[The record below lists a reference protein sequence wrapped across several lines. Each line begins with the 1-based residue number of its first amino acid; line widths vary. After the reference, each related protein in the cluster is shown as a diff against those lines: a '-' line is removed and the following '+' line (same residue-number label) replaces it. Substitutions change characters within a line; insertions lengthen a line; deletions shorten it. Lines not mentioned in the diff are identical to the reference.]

1 MTAQREPGLHV
12 RRRGTTGLS
21 ARCTQQVC
29 FVSPLSRRDSE
40 SDSCSKTAAD
50 FGCRWIS
57 QRRAVWKQHRR
68 HGEISRIDL
77 GDQYGGTRVLL
88 DVDLAEL
95 DPLPAQL

>member
-1 MTAQREPGLHV
+1 MSGGEELLAYRPAA
-12 RRRGTTGLS
+12 LS
-21 ARCTQQVC
+21 RFA

-57 QRRAVWKQHRR
+57 QRRAVWKQHRG

-77 GDQYGGTRVLL
+77 GDQYGGTRILL

-95 DPLPAQL
+95 DPRPAQL